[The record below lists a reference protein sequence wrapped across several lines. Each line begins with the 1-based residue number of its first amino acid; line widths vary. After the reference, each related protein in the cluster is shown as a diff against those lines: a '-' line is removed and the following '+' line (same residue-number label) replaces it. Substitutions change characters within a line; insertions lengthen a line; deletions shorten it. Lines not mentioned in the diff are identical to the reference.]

1 MKDELR
7 HKLKVKRRYF
17 QGVQRDYADE
27 VILHGF
33 MSAYSG
39 YTSFFIYNSFN
50 CEADTSGIISALLA
64 EGKKVYLP
72 RVEGENIVAV
82 AYGQTEKGAF
92 GIDEP
97 VGQAYLGDIDVTV
110 IPLLAVN
117 LKGYRIGYGKGFYD
131 RFLKNRWT
139 LKVGLGYS
147 FQIED
152 FNEDVWDEPIDEFLT
167 EKGIYRFE
175 KQRKETE

>member
-1 MKDELR
+1 
-7 HKLKVKRRYF
+7 
-17 QGVQRDYADE
+17 
-27 VILHGF
+27 
-33 MSAYSG
+33 MSR
-39 YTSFFIYNSFN
+39 
-50 CEADTSGIISALLA
+50 LLTD
-64 EGKKVYLP
+64 
-72 RVEGENIVAV
+72 
-82 AYGQTEKGAF
+82 QTEKGAF

-131 RFLKNRWT
+131 RFLKNRRT

>member
-82 AYGQTEKGAF
+82 AFGQTEKGALELTSLS
-92 GIDEP
+92 D
-97 VGQAYLGDIDVTV
+97 
-110 IPLLAVN
+110 
-117 LKGYRIGYGKGFYD
+117 K
-131 RFLKNRWT
+131 
-139 LKVGLGYS
+139 
-147 FQIED
+147 
-152 FNEDVWDEPIDEFLT
+152 PI
-167 EKGIYRFE
+167 
-175 KQRKETE
+175 